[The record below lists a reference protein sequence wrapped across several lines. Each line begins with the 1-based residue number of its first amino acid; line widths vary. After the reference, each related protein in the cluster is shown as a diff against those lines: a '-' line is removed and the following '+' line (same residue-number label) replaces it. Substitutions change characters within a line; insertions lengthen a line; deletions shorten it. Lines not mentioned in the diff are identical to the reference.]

1 MLKLQKSMQAL
12 CMAALAL
19 ATFSCSQDELVK
31 EPLTKGNA
39 TITASF
45 EGNSGSTRT
54 SVSDQYQVLWSTTDA
69 FGLFY
74 SEANTTQ
81 SKFSYASG
89 AGTTSATFTGGKTTD
104 KTPSCAI
111 FPYQDDMTV
120 SNNTLTMKLPDAFNY
135 ITDSNG
141 PMYAK
146 VTDAANLNQLSFK
159 HLAALIKLTVNKIP
173 TEATTFKITA
183 SNDIAGT
190 CTADLSAGEPVLVVS
205 SEGAK
210 KTITVTFAASSG
222 TTSRSFYI
230 PLPIGTY
237 ASITAELTNGSDK
250 TYFTKTLT
258 NRTLKRK
265 SLLEVPAL
273 DCVTID
279 ATTPSEISDALS
291 SSIPTGDGT
300 TPVNTDVALTGEV
313 DATSGG
319 EAIEIPVAA
328 NSNVNLAFTT
338 VPKTSAENPLMLEE
352 KDLSGSSEPATAVN
366 KISVAIPQTSGES
379 GQTEAPSVSITMPKT
394 TVTLGSVG
402 ETATYNKVIAKTAT
416 NTLIVKA
423 GVTIKELVIAGG
435 NVEIYGT
442 VEKLTLADENT
453 ATTTVVSGEAADIK
467 VVTDSNNKFTFT
479 STWDGISKIIPTGNK
494 IYTAAQLA
502 YFQSKD
508 IPAYTTGSN
517 LTATMKATT
526 TLCADIDLANQPW
539 IGMVLDASIT
549 FDGGNHTI
557 SKLMIK
563 EYALSETSIYTPAA
577 CVGLFASTKLDSQI
591 KNVTVKDFTVEGKA
605 ADAKWSGALVGYSY
619 GTSSYDNCHAENV
632 KIESESADAYRIGGL
647 IGFIAKVSSNDV
659 AVTLKD
665 CSATNVTIKGS
676 FAIAGL
682 VGTIQGAT
690 NKTFTNCDVANIR
703 LSMNEES
710 CVNTGAFSNTT
721 FYGPKSWVGY
731 MSKFIGDINATG
743 STISI
748 DSQCSVDAAFT
759 TAELTAFGYDNFADY
774 TYLNTATE
782 EEKAAIV
789 NGANYYSLK
798 DATSHFVPAQ
808 VDNGTVV
815 VNSTTLKAGT
825 DYNLFTLIKS
835 GSSNAEGYD
844 KEDGTWAN

>member
-1 MLKLQKSMQAL
+1 MLKLQSILKAACMV
-12 CMAALAL
+12 MAALVV
-19 ATFSCSQDELVK
+19 FSCGQDEWAGQSAQ
-31 EPLTKGNA
+31 KGNT
-39 TITASF
+39 TIVASF
-45 EGNSGSTRT
+45 EEAGIGTRT
-54 SVSDQYQVLWSTTDA
+54 SVNDKNEVVWNADDA
-69 FGLFY
+69 FGLF
-74 SEANTTQ
+74 NTSSTA
-81 SKFSYASG
+81 K
-89 AGTTSATFTGGKTTD
+89 
-104 KTPSCAI
+104 
-111 FPYQDDMTV
+111 
-120 SNNTLTMKLPDAFNY
+120 NNTLSVTPFTCLGANGTSTSASFSGTLDDDVKTSYAAYPYEKGMSMSGSTVTMPLPATIDYTEA
-135 ITDSNG
+135 SNG
-141 PMYAK
+141 PMYADASDITK
-146 VTDAANLNQLSFK
+146 VIEFK
-159 HLAALIKLTVNKIP
+159 HLAGLLKLTISSKIG
-173 TEATTFKITA
+173 TDAKKFVITA
-183 SNDIAGT
+183 DKDIAGT
-190 CTADLSAGEPVLVVS
+190 CTADLSTDEPALTVTGDGS
-205 SEGAK
+205 
-210 KTITVTFAASSG
+210 KTITITLNIKQESEK
-222 TTSRSFYI
+222 TTFYI
-230 PLPIGTY
+230 PIPAGTY
-237 ASITAELTNGSDK
+237 GKLSAELLGENDTELYSPKEWTNITVTRAGM
-250 TYFTKTLT
+250 LT
-258 NRTLKRK
+258 A
-265 SLLEVPAL
+265 SFGY
-273 DCVTID
+273 VTID
-279 ATTPSEISDALS
+279 ATTPSDINNALS
-291 SSIPTGDGT
+291 SNIPTGEGT
-300 TPVNTDVALTGEV
+300 TDVALTGEV

-319 EAIEIPVAA
+319 GAKIEIPVAS
-328 NSNVNLAFTT
+328 NSNVNLAFTV
-338 VPKTSAENPLMLEE
+338 VPKASAENPLMLEE
-352 KDLSGSSEPATAVN
+352 KNLSGTEPATAVN
-366 KISVAIPQTSGES
+366 KISVAIPEVISG
-379 GQTEAPSVSITMPKT
+379 GTEAPSVSITMPKT

-577 CVGLFASTKLDSQI
+577 CVGLFAATKLDSQI

-619 GTSSYDNCHAENV
+619 GASSYDNCHAENV

-703 LSMNEES
+703 LSMNEKS

-835 GSSNAEGYD
+835 GSSNAEGYE

>member
-1 MLKLQKSMQAL
+1 MLKSQSILKAACMV
-12 CMAALAL
+12 MAALVV
-19 ATFSCSQDELVK
+19 FSCGQDEWAGQSAQ
-31 EPLTKGNA
+31 KGNT
-39 TITASF
+39 TIVASF
-45 EGNSGSTRT
+45 EEAGIGTRT
-54 SVSDQYQVLWSTTDA
+54 SVNDKNEVVWNADDA

-74 SEANTTQ
+74 
-81 SKFSYASG
+81 
-89 AGTTSATFTGGKTTD
+89 TSSTAK
-104 KTPSCAI
+104 
-111 FPYQDDMTV
+111 
-120 SNNTLTMKLPDAFNY
+120 NNTLSVTLFTCLGANGTSTSASFSGTLDDGVKTSYAAYPYEKGMSMSGSTVTMPLPATIDYTEA
-135 ITDSNG
+135 SNG
-141 PMYAK
+141 PMYADASDITK
-146 VTDAANLNQLSFK
+146 VIEFK
-159 HLAALIKLTVNKIP
+159 HLAGLLKLTISSKIG
-173 TEATTFKITA
+173 TDAKKFVITA
-183 SNDIAGT
+183 DKDIAGT
-190 CTADLSAGEPVLVVS
+190 CTADLSTDEPALTVTGDGS
-205 SEGAK
+205 
-210 KTITVTFAASSG
+210 KTITITLNIKQESEK
-222 TTSRSFYI
+222 TTFYI
-230 PLPIGTY
+230 PIPAGTY
-237 ASITAELTNGSDK
+237 GKLSAELLGENDTELYSPKEWTNITVTRAGM
-250 TYFTKTLT
+250 LT
-258 NRTLKRK
+258 A
-265 SLLEVPAL
+265 SFGY
-273 DCVTID
+273 VTID
-279 ATTPSEISDALS
+279 ATTPSGINGALN
-291 SSIPTGDGT
+291 IPTEEGT
-300 TPVNTDVALTGEV
+300 TDVALTGEV
-313 DATSGG
+313 DVTGG

-328 NSNVNLAFTT
+328 NSNVNLAFTA
-338 VPKTSAENPLMLEE
+338 VPKTSAAKPLILEE
-352 KDLSGSSEPATAVN
+352 KNLSGSGTPATAVN
-366 KISVAIPQTSGES
+366 KISVAIPEVISG
-379 GQTEAPSVSITMPKT
+379 GNEAPSVTITMPKT

-442 VEKLTLADENT
+442 VEKLTLAAGNT
-453 ATTTVVSGEAADIK
+453 AATTVVSGEAANIK
-467 VVTDSNNKFTFT
+467 EVTDEDSKFTFT
-479 STWDGISKIIPTGNK
+479 STWDGISKIAPTGNK

-517 LTATMKATT
+517 LTATMTTTT

-577 CVGLFASTKLDSQI
+577 CVGLFAATKLDSQI

-619 GTSSYDNCHAENV
+619 GTSSYVNCHAENV

-647 IGFIAKVSSNDV
+647 IGFIAKVSSGDV

-690 NKTFTNCDVANIR
+690 NRTFTNCDVIDIK
-703 LSMNEES
+703 LSINDSS
-710 CVNTGAFSNTT
+710 CVKAGAFSGTT
-721 FYGPKSWVGY
+721 FYGPKTWVGY

-743 STISI
+743 ISI
-748 DSQCSVDAAFT
+748 DNQCSVDAAFT
-759 TAELTAFGYDNFADY
+759 AAELTAFGYDNFADY
-774 TYLNTATE
+774 TYSETATDE
-782 EEKAAIV
+782 DKTAIK

-798 DATSHFVPAQ
+798 DATSPFVPAQ
-808 VDNGTVV
+808 VDNGTVT
-815 VNSTTLKAGT
+815 VNISTILKAGT
-825 DYNLFTLIKS
+825 DYNLFTLTKS